1 MKSTSDMTLAEMRK
15 KAGGPVAADVS
26 AAAEHG
32 PTHPSAWEYIQ
43 IGAILAGITIG
54 EVTIYYTDIAHS
66 LLVTVIV
73 VLGVLKFS
81 LVVLWFMHL
90 KFDNRL
96 FSTLFLMGLIAAMA
110 VFAVVEATLG
120 AGLV

>member
-1 MKSTSDMTLAEMRK
+1 MRSTSDVTLAELRK
-15 KAGGPVAADVS
+15 KAGAPVAADVS
-26 AAAEHG
+26 AAAAHG
-32 PTHPSAWEYIQ
+32 PKHPRAWEYIQ
-43 IGAILAGITIG
+43 IGAVLAAITAG
-54 EVTIYYTDIAHS
+54 EVAIYYADIAHS

-96 FSTLFLMGLIAAMA
+96 FSTMFLLGLIAAMA
-110 VFAVVEATLG
+110 VFAVVVATLG
-120 AGLV
+120 GGLV

>member
-1 MKSTSDMTLAEMRK
+1 MRSTGDMTLAELRK
-15 KAGGPVAADVS
+15 KTGGPVAADVS

-32 PTHPSAWEYIQ
+32 PKHPGAWEYIQ
-43 IGAILAGITIG
+43 IGVVLAVITMG
-54 EVTIYYTDIAHS
+54 EVAIYYTDIAHS
-66 LLVTVIV
+66 LLVTIIV

-96 FSTLFLMGLIAAMA
+96 FSTMFLMGLIAAMA
-110 VFAVVEATLG
+110 VFAVVVATLG
-120 AGLV
+120 GGLV